1 MIKFK
6 NMETINTPQ
15 FINAQEIGFDDL
27 LDEVEKVIL
36 ESPDVILSVPV
47 ENLFTDG
54 LYMRRVKLQRGS
66 LVTSK
71 VHKTQNPFMI
81 MKGSVLVWDAGCKEA
96 SLIFA
101 PYVGV
106 TEPNTRRMVYV
117 VDDCDWITC
126 HPNHENLDLKSMEEK
141 IFGVHVNKLLNQEMI
156 NRLEVCQREAE
167 EKSITIDKRITK
179 EIKN

>member
-1 MIKFK
+1 
-6 NMETINTPQ
+6 METITTQ
-15 FINAQEIGFDDL
+15 QVINAQELAFDDL
-27 LDEVEKVIL
+27 LDEVEKAIL
-36 ESPDVILSVPV
+36 QSPDVILSVPV

-54 LYMRRVKLQRGS
+54 LYMRRVKLQKGS

-81 MKGSVLVWDAGCKEA
+81 MKGSVLVWDAGCSEA
-96 SLIFA
+96 SLINA
-101 PYVGV
+101 PYVGI

-141 IFGVHVNKLLNQEMI
+141 IFGVHVNKLLNKEMAD
-156 NRLEVCQREAE
+156 RLEACKKEADM
-167 EKSITIDKRITK
+167 KSTTIDKRT
-179 EIKN
+179 IKQIKF

>member
-1 MIKFK
+1 
-6 NMETINTPQ
+6 METIKTPEV
-15 FINAQEIGFDDL
+15 INAQEMGFDDL
-27 LDEVEKVIL
+27 LDSVEKAIL
-36 ESPDVILSVPV
+36 ESPDLILSVPV

-54 LYMRRVKLQRGS
+54 LYMRRVKLEKGS

-71 VHKTQNPFMI
+71 VHKTQHPFMI
-81 MKGSVLVWDAGCKEA
+81 MQGCVLVWDAGCKEA

-117 VDDCDWITC
+117 VEDCDWITC
-126 HPNHENLDLKSMEEK
+126 YPNHDNLDLKEMEDN
-141 IFGVHVNKLLNQEMI
+141 IFGFHVNKLLSQEMKDK
-156 NRLEVCQREAE
+156 LDVYQRESD
-167 EKSITIDKRITK
+167 EKSITIDKRVTK

>member
-1 MIKFK
+1 
-6 NMETINTPQ
+6 METIKTPEV
-15 FINAQEIGFDDL
+15 INAQEMGFDDL
-27 LDEVEKVIL
+27 LDSVEKAIL
-36 ESPDVILSVPV
+36 ESPDLILTVPV

-54 LYMRRVKLQRGS
+54 LYMRRVKLEKGS

-71 VHKTQNPFMI
+71 VHKTQHPFMI
-81 MKGSVLVWDAGCKEA
+81 MQGCVLVWDAGCKEA

-117 VDDCDWITC
+117 VEDCDWITC
-126 HPNHENLDLKSMEEK
+126 HPNHDNIDLQKMEDK
-141 IFGVHVNKLLNQEMI
+141 IFGFHDNKLLSQEMK
-156 NRLEVCQREAE
+156 NRLEVYQRESD
-167 EKSITIDKRITK
+167 EKSITIDKRVTK

>member
-1 MIKFK
+1 
-6 NMETINTPQ
+6 METIKTPEV
-15 FINAQEIGFDDL
+15 INAQEMGFDDL
-27 LDEVEKVIL
+27 LDSVEKAIL
-36 ESPDVILSVPV
+36 ESPDLILTVPV

-54 LYMRRVKLQRGS
+54 LYMRRVKLEKGS

-71 VHKTQNPFMI
+71 VHKTQHPFMI
-81 MKGSVLVWDAGCKEA
+81 MKGCVLVWDADSKEA

-117 VDDCDWITC
+117 VEDCDWITC
-126 HPNHENLDLKSMEEK
+126 HPNHDNIDLQEMEEK
-141 IFGVHVNKLLNQEMI
+141 IFGFHDNKLLSQEMK
-156 NRLEVCQREAE
+156 NRLEVYQRESD
-167 EKSITIDKRITK
+167 EKSITIDKRFTK